1 MCGITFIFDGYFN
14 ISSDFV
20 DPLLIKNIL
29 SEFTKTNITGLQFL
43 TSDCVLISM
52 YDHNSKTS
60 ELYEVHFDT
69 KSFQIKNVK
78 VSQEILKCKNIKT
91 LSHRGPDQYSEKQT
105 EMGLFIFDRLS
116 INDIE
121 NGEQPFDDGV
131 NTFMCN
137 GEIYNHKELEKIYNI
152 HTKTQSDCEVVF
164 GMLNKN
170 HATFGSLDAEF
181 ACVYT
186 NGKEV
191 IAGRD
196 RFGVRPLYVAY
207 SADDHIMGFSSE
219 SKGFDGLFIQV
230 PKLIKQFPPGCYWS
244 SNSPKHFVSYHNMI
258 KHKSKL
264 HNEEVLYEKQVETV
278 RTLVTEAVRK
288 RVEMSSRPVAYFL
301 SGGLDSSI
309 VAAIGASLSNTPIN
323 VYSVG
328 IRGGNSP
335 DIEASKVMA
344 KHLGAKHTIIEFDL
358 EDAVKRVPEVIK
370 TLESYDC
377 TTIRASVPMYI
388 LSEHISK
395 YTDDKV
401 ILSGEGADELFGGY
415 LYFHNA
421 PSDREFHSETL
432 RLLQNIHQYDSL
444 RADRCTAAHG
454 LELRAPFLDLS
465 LVDYVTTK
473 IPSSMLHPSS
483 NGGLEK
489 RILRDA
495 FCGMLPDDICTRQK
509 NGMSDAVGYSWVDYL
524 KEVSSEKV
532 ENNKIEYIVNTPLT
546 NEELWYR
553 NLYHSFYG
561 ETVISH
567 EGIWRPLW
575 NAESITD
582 PSARMLKIF
591 KDL

>member
-1 MCGITFIFDGYFN
+1 MCGITFIFDEYY
-14 ISSDFV
+14 S
-20 DPLLIKNIL
+20 
-29 SEFTKTNITGLQFL
+29 IT
-43 TSDCVLISM
+43 
-52 YDHNSKTS
+52 
-60 ELYEVHFDT
+60 
-69 KSFQIKNVK
+69 
-78 VSQEILKCKNIKT
+78 NIKT

-137 GEIYNHKELEKIYNI
+137 GEIYNHKELESLYNI
-152 HTKTQSDCEVVF
+152 ETKTQSDCEVVF
-164 GMLNKN
+164 GMLNKC
-170 HATFGSLDAEF
+170 HSTFGFLDAEF

-186 NGKEV
+186 SGKEV
-191 IAGRD
+191 IASRD

-207 SADDHIMGFSSE
+207 SDDNNIMGFSSE
-219 SKGFDGLFIQV
+219 SKGFDGLLKPT
-230 PKLIKQFPPGCYWS
+230 PKLIKQFPPCCYWS
-244 SNSPKHFVSYHNMI
+244 SKSPKHFVSYNSMVRYRL
-258 KHKSKL
+258 KL
-264 HNEEVLYEKQVETV
+264 YNEELSYERQVETV
-278 RTLVTEAVRK
+278 RKLVTEAVRK

-309 VAAIGASLSNTPIN
+309 VAAIGASLSKTPIN

-328 IRGGNSP
+328 IRGGKSP
-335 DIEASKVMA
+335 DIEASKLMA
-344 KHLGAKHTIIEFDL
+344 KHLGANHIIIEFDL

-388 LSEHISK
+388 LSEYISK

-421 PSDREFHSETL
+421 PSDAEFHSETL
-432 RLLQNIHQYDSL
+432 RLLENIHQYDSL

-465 LVDYVTTK
+465 LADYVTTK
-473 IPSSMLHPSS
+473 IPSSMLNPSS

-495 FCGMLPDDICTRQK
+495 FCEILPNEICTRQK

-524 KEVSSEKV
+524 KEISSEKV
-532 ENNKIEYIVNTPLT
+532 KNKLNEYKINTPLT
-546 NEELWYR
+546 DEELWYR
-553 NLYHSFYG
+553 NLYQSFYG
-561 ETVISH
+561 ETIVSH

-575 NAESITD
+575 NPEGITD
-582 PSARMLKIF
+582 PSARMLKNF
-591 KDL
+591 KEL